1 MIFIGNKNNITMEI
15 EPLRKLSWCSPS
27 IRYCLL
33 LGRILREKNPD
44 NVNESEANED
54 VKETLKRL
62 YLSIS

>member
-1 MIFIGNKNNITMEI
+1 MEI

-27 IRYCLL
+27 VRYCLL

-44 NVNESEANED
+44 NVNESEANEN
-54 VKETLKRL
+54 VKETLKRF